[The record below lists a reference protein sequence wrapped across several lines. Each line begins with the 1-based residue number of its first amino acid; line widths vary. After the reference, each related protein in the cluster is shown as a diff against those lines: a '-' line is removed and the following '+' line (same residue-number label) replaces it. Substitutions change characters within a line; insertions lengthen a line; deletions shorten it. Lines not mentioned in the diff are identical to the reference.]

1 MSIRHKKNG
10 IDLIRAN
17 GEIISLTTNEVWEIY
32 HEMFLMNIRESMVYF
47 IEHIDEEDWP
57 FETTK
62 EEVLADDEL
71 IADIVMDI
79 NYEDINLND
88 EDELWN
94 MLERYVN

>member
-1 MSIRHKKNG
+1 MSIRHKVNG

-17 GEIISLTTNEVWEIY
+17 GEVISLTLNEAYEIY
-32 HEMFLMNIRESMVYF
+32 HEMFLQNIRESIIYF
-47 IEHIDEEDWP
+47 INHIDEEDWP

-62 EEVLADDEL
+62 EEVLADREL
-71 IADIVMDI
+71 ISDLVDDI
-79 NYEDINLND
+79 NYEDVNLND

>member
-10 IDLIRAN
+10 IDFIRSN
-17 GEIISLTTNEVWEIY
+17 GEIVSLTTNEVWEIY
-32 HEMFLMNIRESMVYF
+32 HEMFLVNIRESVVYF
-47 IEHIDEEDWP
+47 VEHIDDEDWP

-62 EEVLADDEL
+62 EDVLADDEL
-71 IADIVMDI
+71 LADITDDI

-94 MLERYVN
+94 ILERYIN

>member
-1 MSIRHKKNG
+1 MSIRHKTNG

-17 GEIISLTTNEVWEIY
+17 GEVISLTTNEVWEIY
-32 HEMFLMNIRESMVYF
+32 HEMFLENIRESVVYF
-47 IEHIDEEDWP
+47 INHIDEEDWS

-62 EEVLADDEL
+62 EEVLSDDEL
-71 IADIVMDI
+71 IADIVDDI
-79 NYEDINLND
+79 NCEDINLND

>member
-10 IDLIRAN
+10 IDFIRSN
-17 GEIISLTTNEVWEIY
+17 GEVISLTTNEVYEIY
-32 HEMFLMNIRESMVYF
+32 HEMFMLNIKESVIYF

-62 EEVLADDEL
+62 EEILSDDEL
-71 IADIVMDI
+71 IADLVDDI

-94 MLERYVN
+94 ILERYVN

>member
-1 MSIRHKKNG
+1 MSIRHKANG

-17 GEIISLTTNEVWEIY
+17 GEVISLTLNEAYEIY
-32 HEMFLMNIRESMVYF
+32 HEIDMLNIRESIIYF
-47 IEHIDEEDWP
+47 INHIDEEDWP
-57 FETTK
+57 FDTTK
-62 EEVLADDEL
+62 EEILADRAL
-71 IADIVMDI
+71 ISDLVDDV

>member
-32 HEMFLMNIRESMVYF
+32 HEMFLMNIRESVVYF

>member
-1 MSIRHKKNG
+1 MSIRQKANG

-17 GEIISLTTNEVWEIY
+17 GEVISLTNNEVSEIY
-32 HEMFLMNIRESMVYF
+32 QMMFMSNIRESVVYF
-47 IEHIDEEDWP
+47 INHIEEEDWP

-71 IADIVMDI
+71 IADIVDDI
-79 NYEDINLND
+79 NFEDINLND

-94 MLERYVN
+94 MLERYIN

>member
-17 GEIISLTTNEVWEIY
+17 GDVISLTTNEMWEIY
-32 HEMFLMNIRESMVYF
+32 HEMFLFNIKESVIYF
-47 IEHIDEEDWP
+47 INHIDEEDWP

-62 EEVLADDEL
+62 KEVLDDDEL
-71 IADIVMDI
+71 IADIVDDI

-94 MLERYVN
+94 ILERYIN

>member
-1 MSIRHKKNG
+1 MSIRHKANG

-17 GEIISLTTNEVWEIY
+17 GEVISLTLNEAYEIY
-32 HEMFLMNIRESMVYF
+32 HEMFMLNIKESIVYF
-47 IEHIDEEDWP
+47 IESIDEEDWT

-62 EEVLADDEL
+62 EEVINDKEL
-71 IADIVMDI
+71 IADLVDDI

-88 EDELWN
+88 ENQLWN

>member
-1 MSIRHKKNG
+1 MSIRHKANG

-17 GEIISLTTNEVWEIY
+17 GEVINLTTNEVWEIY
-32 HEMFLMNIRESMVYF
+32 HEMFMLNIRESVVYF
-47 IEHIDEEDWP
+47 INHVEEEDWP

-71 IADIVMDI
+71 IADIADDI
-79 NYEDINLND
+79 NFEDINLND

>member
-1 MSIRHKKNG
+1 MSIRHKTNG

-17 GEIISLTTNEVWEIY
+17 GEVISLTTNEVWEIY
-32 HEMFLMNIRESMVYF
+32 HEMFLENIRESVVYF
-47 IEHIDEEDWP
+47 INHVDEEDWP

-62 EEVLADDEL
+62 EEILADDEL
-71 IADIVMDI
+71 IADIVDDI
-79 NYEDINLND
+79 NYEDVNLND

>member
-17 GEIISLTTNEVWEIY
+17 GEVVSLTTNEVYEIY
-32 HEMFLMNIRESMVYF
+32 HEMFLMNIRESVVYF
-47 IEHIDEEDWP
+47 INHIDEEDWP

-71 IADIVMDI
+71 IADVVIDI

>member
-17 GEIISLTTNEVWEIY
+17 GEVISLTTNEVWEIY
-32 HEMFLMNIRESMVYF
+32 HEMFLVNIKESVVYF
-47 IEHIDEEDWP
+47 INHVDEEDWP

-62 EEVLADDEL
+62 EEVLSDDEL
-71 IADIVMDI
+71 ISDMVDDI

-88 EDELWN
+88 EDEIWN
-94 MLERYVN
+94 ILERYIF

>member
-1 MSIRHKKNG
+1 MSIRHKTNG

-17 GEIISLTTNEVWEIY
+17 GEVISLTTNEVWEIY
-32 HEMFLMNIRESMVYF
+32 HEMFLENIRESVIYF
-47 IEHIDEEDWP
+47 INHIDEEDWLL
-57 FETTK
+57 ETTK

-71 IADIVMDI
+71 IADIVDDI

-94 MLERYVN
+94 ILERYVN